1 MKCKKSPNK
10 LTNVKLF
17 ELVLQKFTSNI
28 RTLVDQAI
36 RRHRRA
42 RIDGYRVK
50 ISRRVGI
57 VRRDF
62 LK

>member
-1 MKCKKSPNK
+1 M
-10 LTNVKLF
+10 LLF
-17 ELVLQKFTSNI
+17 ELVLQKLTSNI

-57 VRRDF
+57 ARRDF